1 MVLLVALVLVAVFVG
16 TRSRSGEKPAAPPR
30 PVVPLPAELQFRV
43 RELAGRGQKIQSIKE
58 VREKLGLS
66 LLDAKNA
73 VDAVADG
80 RAVPVPPRPVAEERR
95 DLADRARALAAAGR
109 RDEAIGLVAYETGM
123 SAPEADAFVRAL
135 LP

>member
-1 MVLLVALVLVAVFVG
+1 M
-16 TRSRSGEKPAAPPR
+16 
-30 PVVPLPAELQFRV
+30 
-43 RELAGRGQKIQSIKE
+43 
-58 VREKLGLS
+58 
-66 LLDAKNA
+66 
-73 VDAVADG
+73 ADG